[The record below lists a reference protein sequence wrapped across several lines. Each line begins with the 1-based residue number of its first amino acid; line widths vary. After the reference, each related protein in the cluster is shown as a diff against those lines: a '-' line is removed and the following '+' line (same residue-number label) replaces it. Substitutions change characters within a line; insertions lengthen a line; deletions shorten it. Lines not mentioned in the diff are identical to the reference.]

1 MDIVHR
7 SGKEEH
13 LGGVPRRP
21 TAPVAEGHDMS
32 ISSEEFARYAEAER
46 QLCDAAAPVL
56 AAIIRAIEARAGLC
70 VAEIRVTVDPSN
82 RANDASAISCTIIRA
97 HLAPSSDGPYGRRP
111 LHLVEP
117 PGGG

>member
-1 MDIVHR
+1 MVHR
-7 SGKEEH
+7 SGKEER
-13 LGGVPRRP
+13 LGGLPRRP
-21 TAPVAEGHDMS
+21 TALAAEDQDMS

-46 QLCDAAAPVL
+46 QLCEAAAPVL
-56 AAIIRAIEARAGLC
+56 ATIIRTIEARAGLC
-70 VAEIRVTVDPSN
+70 VAEIRVTVDLAN
-82 RANDASAISCTIIRA
+82 RSNDASAISCTIIRA